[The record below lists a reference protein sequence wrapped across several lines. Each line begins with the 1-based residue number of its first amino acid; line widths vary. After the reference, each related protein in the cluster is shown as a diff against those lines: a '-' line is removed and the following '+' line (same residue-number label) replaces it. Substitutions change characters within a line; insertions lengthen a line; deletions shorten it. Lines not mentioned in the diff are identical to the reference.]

1 MAVIKRPKAKILKK
15 QRKYYRSL
23 TMATFNKF
31 EASNYIKSEE
41 QALDY
46 LKTMFDENGTQ
57 GFLQALGDI
66 AKAKGMGNI
75 SKETGLGRES
85 LYKSLSKNGNPSF
98 NNVVKTLK
106 ALDID
111 FSFTTR
117 SEKNDDYCLGRAV
130 EKRLKD
136 NNKSISVSLGDL

>member
-1 MAVIKRPKAKILKK
+1 
-15 QRKYYRSL
+15 
-23 TMATFNKF
+23 MATFNKF

-117 SEKNDDYCLGRAV
+117 SEKNDDYFLGKEV
-130 EKRLKD
+130 EQELKD
-136 NNKSISVSLGDL
+136 NNKSISVSLSDL